1 MDKGGSFLEVAA
13 RLGCGR
19 EYLADLLRTSYLA
32 PSIIKAILEGRQP
45 PDLSRKRVMQTNRIP
60 LDWRGQEAMFG
71 FG

>member
-1 MDKGGSFLEVAA
+1 LKAGCPSRDGQGRPFPGGCRAA
-13 RLGCGR
+13 W
-19 EYLADLLRTSYLA
+19 LRTNYLA

-45 PDLSRKRVMQTNRIP
+45 PDLSRKRMMQTNRIP

>member
-1 MDKGGSFLEVAA
+1 MDRGGSFSELAD

-32 PSIIKAILEGRQP
+32 PSIIKTIIEGQQP
-45 PDLSRKRVMQTNRIP
+45 SDLSRKQLMQTNRIP
-60 LDWRGQEAMFG
+60 LDWTGQEQMFG